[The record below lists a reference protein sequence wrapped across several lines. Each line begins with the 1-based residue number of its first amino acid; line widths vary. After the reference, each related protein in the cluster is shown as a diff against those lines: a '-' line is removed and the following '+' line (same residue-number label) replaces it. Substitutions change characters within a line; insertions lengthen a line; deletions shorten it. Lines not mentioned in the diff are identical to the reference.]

1 MLPHEIRQIA
11 RERPE
16 RSGWFRAACY
26 NPKTLCG
33 VVVVF
38 NWEAII
44 PDDRPRGLQQSVI
57 HDSKP
62 DQDRNGPFFLF
73 NHSDDIGVMGLC
85 QCIDFDT
92 ILNSQLA
99 GALNIAKK
107 HMEEC
112 HDDLDP
118 PSHCRAIWE
127 MVLQSIID
135 PSHRP
140 SKRKDEE
147 DMNGPSSFIE
157 ASQDV
162 FRELW
167 GVSRSEFPTASRT
180 RTDPTFIPRDE
191 FARVLSQAPYPDDST
206 MAEYYLKSRTTMLE
220 SLLSM
225 ALVSSDIRM
234 DRKSKERGNM
244 DWNSDDYD

>member
-11 RERPE
+11 RGRPE

-33 VVVVF
+33 VVVIF
-38 NWEAII
+38 KWEAIV
-44 PDDRPRGLQQSVI
+44 PDDRPRGLRQSAN
-57 HDSKP
+57 HDSKS
-62 DQDRNGPFFLF
+62 DQDRDGPFFLF

-92 ILNSQLA
+92 LLKSQLTS
-99 GALNIAKK
+99 ALNMAKK

-135 PSHRP
+135 PGHRP
-140 SKRKDEE
+140 GKRKDEE
-147 DMNGPSSFIE
+147 DVEGSSSFIE

-220 SLLSM
+220 GLLSM

-234 DRKSKERGNM
+234 DRKSKERNM
-244 DWNSDDYD
+244 DWDSDDYD